1 MNYKSLCAVFGEN
14 PDELEFGYDEEYYTC
29 SKMKLRLVL
38 AMQKAIADGC
48 DGFITTVDQGAAMW
62 GAEACIAMRES
73 GAATSLV
80 CVPTSETQA
89 ARWHP
94 ERRERYYA
102 VLEAADEVAE
112 DRGGMSAEE
121 YILDTAACAIVLG
134 DASKERLAALI
145 LRAREKGVAVTVV

>member
-1 MNYKSLCAVFGEN
+1 MNYKSLCAIFGEN

-38 AMQKAIADGC
+38 AMQKAVTDGC

-62 GAEACIAMRES
+62 GAEACVAMKAS
-73 GAATSLV
+73 GTDVGLV

-94 ERRERYYA
+94 ERRERYYN
-102 VLEAADEVAE
+102 VLEAADEVIE
-112 DRGGMSAEE
+112 RIGECLAEE

-134 DASKERLAALI
+134 DASKPRLAALI
-145 LRAREKGVAVTVV
+145 ARAREKGVTVTVV